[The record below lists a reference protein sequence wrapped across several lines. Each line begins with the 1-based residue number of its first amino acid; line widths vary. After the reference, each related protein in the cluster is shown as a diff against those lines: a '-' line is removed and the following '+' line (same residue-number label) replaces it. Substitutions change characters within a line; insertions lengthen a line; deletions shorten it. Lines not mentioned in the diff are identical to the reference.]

1 MFILAMQQISDYYEN
16 YVSPVPD
23 FESDGPIKMSNG
35 VSNISGPVILLDRTN
50 ITDNSIKTEQ
60 LQSPSGHTTCRRT
73 FAPPSGDINQDEF
86 VMKVKRCRV
95 RLGFTQADVGIS
107 LGALYEKH
115 FSQTTVC
122 RFVPIYNHFLTPL
135 TFLFA
140 FKKVKQKLRFESQQ
154 LSSNNM
160 KRLVPILRRWISD
173 VESDPD
179 YVQRQTA
186 IASEQRRRKKK
197 CTIDLETKSILAK
210 QYSKN
215 PNPTPDQIN
224 VMARSFDLEKQ
235 ALKDWFR
242 TYNPY

>member
-1 MFILAMQQISDYYEN
+1 MFISAMQQISDYYEN

-23 FESDGPIKMSNG
+23 FESDSPIKLSNG
-35 VSNISGPVILLDRTN
+35 ISNIAPPVILLDRTN
-50 ITDNSIKTEQ
+50 RTENNIKTEQ
-60 LQSPSGHTTCRRT
+60 LKSPSGHIRRT
-73 FAPPSGDINQDEF
+73 SASLSGDINQDEF

-122 RFVPIYNHFLTPL
+122 RFVHFIEIDALVRVLSRKIKP
-135 TFLFA
+135 
-140 FKKVKQKLRFESQQ
+140 KLRFESQQ

-215 PNPTPDQIN
+215 PNPTPDQIS

-242 TYNPY
+242 TYSPY